1 MIYLDIL
8 KRHIST
14 VILKRYVSEVLV
26 KEIKNPFS
34 KLQIF
39 DCLKQDL
46 KRKIKYSILRTR
58 QKFLLQVII

>member
-39 DCLKQDL
+39 DFDDTFITIITTNHDTNLKG
-46 KRKIKYSILRTR
+46 
-58 QKFLLQVII
+58 